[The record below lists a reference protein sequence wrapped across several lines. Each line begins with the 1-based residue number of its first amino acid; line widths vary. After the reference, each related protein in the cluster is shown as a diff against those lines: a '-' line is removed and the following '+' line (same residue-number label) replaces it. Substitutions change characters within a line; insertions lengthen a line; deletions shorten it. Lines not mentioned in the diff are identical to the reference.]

1 MFQVLWQLSHCSAH
15 LLAHLVGVGWQ
26 VDLQSFSTCQI
37 SPFSIS
43 EYLPCMCSSL
53 EKLCVSPFGHPWRQ
67 AWVGE
72 RDASSVCHYCH
83 PHRFQLVLADF
94 ISPYQFQLILTG
106 SSLSLLFIQFP
117 SWLLVW
123 LNYSMISGSRPD
135 AGATACTC
143 CSAAPTVLQS
153 DHCNKSFFL
162 SSILFCLIDWT
173 LIDTPWIF

>member
-1 MFQVLWQLSHCSAH
+1 MAGGPAVLQHLSDVPLQHLWVCALHVQLPREAVCFSFWSP
-15 LLAHLVGVGWQ
+15 LASGLGWWE
-26 VDLQSFSTCQI
+26 T
-37 SPFSIS
+37 
-43 EYLPCMCSSL
+43 
-53 EKLCVSPFGHPWRQ
+53 
-67 AWVGE
+67 
-72 RDASSVCHYCH
+72 DASSVCHYCH